1 LLQQLGM
8 HLYNSKFSLL
18 KTFILISTFNLLNSA
33 YANICGN
40 DLQSFN
46 PTYSGLDFITVHS
59 SETLEP
65 CKGSL
70 GAFLN
75 ISRNN
80 LSVTREVTSD
90 LPEGS
95 ELNDTLLYLDVSLG
109 FGLVKDWDIGVNV
122 SGLLYQDLGDV
133 PDGLSFTSTGLTDLR
148 FTTKYRAVGDA
159 SGGIAGVFSINQ
171 NLVADNPFAGEG
183 SGPTMN
189 FELVG
194 DHTFGDLALALNLG
208 YRKRS
213 PGTQI
218 DLAPFE
224 PLEDQYIYS
233 LAANYYIETID
244 TKIVAEYVAAE
255 SASDNLAL
263 KEALRSSEFILGTKL
278 DLSQKSSLAM
288 GFGTEVQNS
297 TASPDWR
304 IFAGYTR
311 SFDAFCDSNKSSTKT
326 GSSGRHLQ
334 FLTDGTIN
342 FGSVMVG
349 ESKSYSI
356 SIKNVTDRELKI
368 TRNSKLPAPFK
379 YYGGKFPGKGGTCA
393 GMLKSGQECEMVV
406 EFAPTEAGFFNPT
419 LKLLS
424 EDLKDNKKIAA
435 KSIVARATAI
445 ELQQTVVTE
454 YKTKDPEVVTLDSAV
469 LFATASIEIQQ
480 TATQELQKIVNEL
493 NRGFSYMI
501 IEGHTDSI
509 GDEAYNLKL
518 SQGRAKSIK
527 AYLVNQAG
535 LSASKIEALGFGESK
550 PVGDNGNEQGRQFN
564 RRVEFRIWR

>member
-1 LLQQLGM
+1 MLQQLGM